1 MSSQGAYALLMR
13 ACGLVAGVTIAAIT
27 LLVCVDVVGRN
38 LGLVLF
44 TWVNEVTEYAL
55 PIATLAAAPWLMWR
69 NQHVRLDVLGALLSP
84 RAQRQVDRLAS
95 ALGLVVSAALVWYA
109 VRMLLDSRDAGS
121 LVMKGLVFPEWWL
134 YLPVPPCFALLALE
148 CARRVWR
155 PVGLVE
161 AAEGAPASA
170 GQGTDQGTDPGAD
183 LGAKAGTAE
192 GAR

>member
-1 MSSQGAYALLMR
+1 MAPSGLYTLLMR
-13 ACGLVAGVTIAAIT
+13 ACGLVAGVTIAGIT
-27 LLVCVDVVGRN
+27 ALVCIDVVGRN

-55 PIATLAAAPWLMWR
+55 PVATLAAAPWLLWR

-84 RAQRQVDRLAS
+84 QAQRQVDRVAS
-95 ALGLVVSAALVWYA
+95 ALALVVSLALVWYS

-134 YLPVPPCFALLALE
+134 YLPVAPCFALLALE

-161 AAEGAPASA
+161 LAPAGASIPP
-170 GQGTDQGTDPGAD
+170 GTEPSP
-183 LGAKAGTAE
+183 
-192 GAR
+192 